1 MTTPSPIIT
10 CSTGAVTRWPD
21 VTAAER
27 LGEWCPRIEADAFEV
42 MLYEEWYPRL
52 DAVMDGVRDLA
63 RPIVAVHAEKSIG
76 PNLAADEETDRESAL
91 VDYAENCRFTRE
103 VGAGL
108 LVLHLWGLPDGDA
121 RLDRQLDILPHLI
134 DIAEEH
140 DIALGVEAI
149 PCTERTPLRNLRD
162 VIARDDRVR
171 IVLDTEFLA
180 MHDEVTAAL
189 EADWLWEGDRV
200 RHIHIKDF
208 DGNATDADGNRRYL
222 HPGEGDIPFKEV
234 FAAIRDRGF
243 SGPLALEASVM
254 DKAGEVDLAR
264 LNASLARLRD
274 LAAAAWS

>member
-208 DGNATDADGNRRYL
+208 DGDATDADGNRRYL